1 MDGGRILAHD
11 GSPRLTAREG
21 RKFGLTVG
29 LAFLALAA
37 LLWWRDHD
45 VVATA
50 AAIAGGALVVAGIL
64 LPQHLGPVQSGWMRF
79 ALAISRVTTP
89 ILMSI
94 VYFLV
99 ITPTGLVRRA
109 LGKNALV
116 AQRGGSQWVS
126 RAEQPRSDLR
136 RQF

>member
-1 MDGGRILAHD
+1 LAQV
-11 GSPRLTAREG
+11 SRARLTAREG
-21 RKFGLTVG
+21 RTFGLTVG
-29 LAFLALAA
+29 LAFLALSA
-37 LLWWRDHD
+37 LLWWRDHHS
-45 VVATA
+45 VAIAVATVGGLL
-50 AAIAGGALVVAGIL
+50 AIAGVVI
-64 LPQHLGPVQSGWMRF
+64 PRHLGPVHAAWMGF
-79 ALAISRVTTP
+79 ALAISKVTTP
-89 ILMSI
+89 VLMAI

-99 ITPTGLVRRA
+99 ITPTALLRRA